1 MDRRRFLRLGVASAS
16 GAALLPSARV
26 AAAQTASAGESPYGS
41 IDGLAPNTDG
51 VVVPDG
57 FTARVVAVAGEP
69 VARTE
74 YRWRLFPDGAATFDD
89 GNGGWYYVCNSEVF
103 NFMAPA
109 SGGASAIHFSPQGE
123 VLDAY
128 PILEGSHSNCAGGP
142 TPWGTWL
149 SCEEAY
155 VGDGLVWE
163 CDPTGVAPAVAH
175 PAMGNFTHEAVAV
188 DPIGQSLYLT
198 EDQAAGVLYRYTP
211 AAYPDLSEGLLEAA
225 TVAGDGAVSW
235 TPVPDPS
242 AQDLPTR
249 EQVEEA
255 TIFPGAEGIWYHD
268 DWIYF
273 TTKFDHRVH
282 AINVR
287 SQRYVLIWSPDPQAV
302 EDGTAVL
309 TGVDN
314 ITVDA
319 GSGDLFV
326 AEDGGNMEIVII
338 TPDGQV
344 APFARVVGQDHSEIT
359 GPVFSPARD
368 RLYFSSQ
375 RGPTPSAV
383 GEIIDGLSTTDYIGG
398 ITYEITGPF
407 RGIATEEADTEPE
420 PEVESEPESEP
431 VAEPEVESDAAAEP
445 EVEPEVEFD
454 ASAEPEVEPE
464 PVAEPVVEP
473 EPGVEPEPVAEPEPA
488 PVLDSTEPQA
498 STPSPVET
506 LAAASSDTRW
516 RRQGINHGDRRRC
529 RGRRSRRCGRG
540 GGRAEAAPGLAEL

>member
-1 MDRRRFLRLGVASAS
+1 MDRRRFLRLGAASAT
-16 GAALLPSARV
+16 GAALLPSVRV

-41 IDGLAPNTDG
+41 IDGLAPNADG

-74 YRWRLFPDGAATFDD
+74 YRWHLFPDGAATFDD

-163 CDPTGVAPAVAH
+163 CDPTGATPAVAH

-198 EDQAAGVLYRYTP
+198 EDRLAGVLYRYTP

-249 EQVEEA
+249 RQVEEA
-255 TIFPGAEGIWYHD
+255 TIFRGAEGIWYHD

-302 EDGTAVL
+302 ADGTAVL

-326 AEDGGNMEIVII
+326 AEDGANMEIVII
-338 TPDGQV
+338 TPDGRV

-383 GEIIDGLSTTDYIGG
+383 GEMIDGLSTTDDIGDITYEIPGALASRLPMVDMRDHLGG

-407 RGIATEEADTEPE
+407 RGIATEESDT
-420 PEVESEPESEP
+420 
-431 VAEPEVESDAAAEP
+431 A
-445 EVEPEVEFD
+445 
-454 ASAEPEVEPE
+454 AEPEVEPE
-464 PVAEPVVEP
+464 PVADTAA
-473 EPGVEPEPVAEPEPA
+473 EPEPVAEPEVESEPVADTAAEPEPVADTAAEPEPVADPEPA
-488 PVLDSTEPQA
+488 PALDSTEPQA
-498 STPSPVET
+498 PTPSPVET
-506 LAAASSDTRW
+506 LAAASPE
-516 RRQGINHGDRRRC
+516 
-529 RGRRSRRCGRG
+529 RG
-540 GGRAEAAPGLAEL
+540 G

>member
-1 MDRRRFLRLGVASAS
+1 MDRRRFLRVGVAGAT
-16 GAALLPSARV
+16 GAALLPSVRV
-26 AAAQTASAGESPYGS
+26 AAAQTASAGASPYGS
-41 IDGLAPNTDG
+41 IDGLAPNADG

-74 YRWRLFPDGAATFDD
+74 YRWHLFPDGAATFDD

-109 SGGASAIHFSPQGE
+109 SGGASAIHFSPEGE

-149 SCEEAY
+149 SCEEAF

-163 CDPTGVAPAVAH
+163 CDPTGATPAVAH

-198 EDQAAGVLYRYTP
+198 EDQAEGVLYRYTP

-235 TPVPDPS
+235 RPVPDPS

-273 TTKFDHRVH
+273 TTKLDHRVH

-287 SQRYVLIWSPDPQAV
+287 LQRYELIWSPAPETV

-344 APFARVVGQDHSEIT
+344 APFARVVGQDNSEIT

-375 RGPTPSAV
+375 RGPTPSAI
-383 GEIIDGLSTTDYIGG
+383 GEIIDGLSTTDFIGG

-407 RGIATEEADTEPE
+407 RGIATEEPVPE
-420 PEVESEPESEP
+420 PAAESESEPAAESESEPAAESESEPAAESESEP
-431 VAEPEVESDAAAEP
+431 VAESES
-445 EVEPEVEFD
+445 
-454 ASAEPEVEPE
+454 E
-464 PVAEPVVEP
+464 PVAESES
-473 EPGVEPEPVAEPEPA
+473 E
-488 PVLDSTEPQA
+488 LSLWL
-498 STPSPVET
+498 SLSLSLWLSPSPFP
-506 LAAASSDTRW
+506 SRPSPRHRPHRPSKRW
-516 RRQGINHGDRRRC
+516 RLLPPTAAETVGDQPQPSASAW
-529 RGRRSRRCGRG
+529 GSPQPPQRSRAWSR
-540 GGRAEAAPGLAEL
+540 

>member
-1 MDRRRFLRLGVASAS
+1 VASAT

-41 IDGLAPNTDG
+41 IDGLAPNADG

-74 YRWRLFPDGAATFDD
+74 HRWHLFPDGAATFDD
-89 GNGGWYYVCNSEVF
+89 GNGGWHYVCNSEVF
-103 NFMAPA
+103 NFMTPA

-163 CDPTGVAPAVAH
+163 CDPTGATPAVAH

-198 EDQAAGVLYRYTP
+198 EDQAEGVLYRYTP

-235 TPVPDPS
+235 TPVPDPH

-375 RGPTPSAV
+375 RGPTPSAI

-407 RGIATEEADTEPE
+407 RGIA
-420 PEVESEPESEP
+420 
-431 VAEPEVESDAAAEP
+431 AEESDTA
-445 EVEPEVEFD
+445 
-454 ASAEPEVEPE
+454 AEPEVEPE
-464 PVAEPVVEP
+464 PVAEPEP
-473 EPGVEPEPVAEPEPA
+473 EPVAEPDPEPVADPDPEPVAAAEPEVEPEPVAEPEPA
-488 PVLDSTEPQA
+488 PALDSTEPQT

-506 LAAASSDTRW
+506 LAAASPERGGDGQGSTAAIGVGVGVAAAAAAVAGAVALR
-516 RRQGINHGDRRRC
+516 RRQASQSSDEI
-529 RGRRSRRCGRG
+529 
-540 GGRAEAAPGLAEL
+540 

>member
-1 MDRRRFLRLGVASAS
+1 MDRRRFLRVGVAGAT
-16 GAALLPSARV
+16 GAALLPSVRV
-26 AAAQTASAGESPYGS
+26 AAAQTASAGASPYGS
-41 IDGLAPNTDG
+41 IDGLAPNADG

-74 YRWRLFPDGAATFDD
+74 YRWHLFPDGAATFDD

-109 SGGASAIHFSPQGE
+109 SGGASAIHFSPEGE

-149 SCEEAY
+149 SCEEAF

-163 CDPTGVAPAVAH
+163 CDPTGATPAVAH

-198 EDQAAGVLYRYTP
+198 EDQAEGVLYRYTP

-235 TPVPDPS
+235 RPVPDPS

-273 TTKFDHRVH
+273 TTKLDHRVH

-287 SQRYVLIWSPDPQAV
+287 LQRHELIWSPAPETV

-344 APFARVVGQDHSEIT
+344 APFARVVGQDISEIT

-375 RGPTPSAV
+375 RGPTPSAI
-383 GEIIDGLSTTDYIGG
+383 GEIIDGLSTTDFIGG

-407 RGIATEEADTEPE
+407 RGIATEESVPMLSEADTTSTTAAA
-420 PEVESEPESEP
+420 ESESEP
-431 VAEPEVESDAAAEP
+431 VAESES
-445 EVEPEVEFD
+445 
-454 ASAEPEVEPE
+454 E
-464 PVAEPVVEP
+464 PVAESESESVAES
-473 EPGVEPEPVAEPEPA
+473 EPV
-488 PVLDSTEPQA
+488 PVPTEPQA
-498 STPSPVET
+498 PTASPVET
-506 LAAASSDTRW
+506 LAAASPDS
-516 RRQGINHGDRRRC
+516 GGDGGGSTTAIGVGVGVAAAAAAVAGAVALRRRAQV
-529 RGRRSRRCGRG
+529 SQSSD
-540 GGRAEAAPGLAEL
+540 EV